1 MLSLL
6 RILFMLL
13 FLGLENYFNL
23 LKVNIMFMEHLALT
37 YKCHS
42 SIGNSLDLNKMIKE
56 VLSTFVEETNAING
70 FFYLIA
76 EDDKLYKYLAYDN
89 DVKFDETIFHQE
101 IKDLSCVRTF
111 DYYENKIVLLL
122 PLQKG
127 VFFIIFEKNDTKLE
141 FIISMFQDLIVK
153 LNISIDA
160 CLNVQKMKSKNKML
174 NLLANELKE
183 QQKQLIES
191 DKYKNNFLANMSH
204 ELKTPLNSIIVI
216 SSIMGKNKNQKLD
229 EEQVKN
235 MKIINSCGND
245 LLILINDILDISK
258 IEAGEIAINLSKIN
272 IFELVDNLI
281 SEMLPLANEKGLELN
296 FDSLLEGLSFLSD
309 AHRIKQIIKN
319 LMSNAIKFTEK
330 GKVDIILE
338 ENANDITIKVID
350 EGIGIA
356 KEKLAY
362 VFERFKQ
369 ADGSTTRKYGGT
381 GLGLAISKELA
392 ILLGGDIKAFSDLG
406 VGSTFELILPKK
418 TNIKNIS
425 DDKVSISSRDEN
437 IVIED
442 IVLFDMEEVNI
453 EKEVTLKKDEK
464 ILIINSD
471 YISFFPIAVALKKQ
485 NFILTYSQSF
495 QDAYDI
501 LKDKYDLVIIDEDN
515 SDLHIFE
522 FLDYCKE
529 KEMKNIVLS
538 SENIKNDDYLE
549 KQFVKSKLLNKILT
563 YVGR

>member
-1 MLSLL
+1 
-6 RILFMLL
+6 
-13 FLGLENYFNL
+13 
-23 LKVNIMFMEHLALT
+23 MFMEHLALT

-42 SIGNSLDLNKMIKE
+42 SIGNSLDLNSMIKE
-56 VLSTFVEETNAING
+56 VLTTFVEETNAING
-70 FFYLIA
+70 FFYLID
-76 EDDKLYKYLAYDN
+76 ENNKLYKYLCYDDSFECNN
-89 DVKFDETIFHQE
+89 DVLDKQ

-111 DYYENKIVLLL
+111 ISDEKKILLL
-122 PLQKG
+122 PLKKG
-127 VFFIIFEKNDTKLE
+127 IFFIVFQNSNINFE
-141 FIISMFQDLIVK
+141 FIISMFQDLVVK

>member
-1 MLSLL
+1 
-6 RILFMLL
+6 
-13 FLGLENYFNL
+13 
-23 LKVNIMFMEHLALT
+23 MFMEHLALT

-42 SIGNSLDLNKMIKE
+42 SIGNSLDLNSMIKE
-56 VLSTFVEETNAING
+56 VLTTFVEETNAING
-70 FFYLIA
+70 FFYLID
-76 EDDKLYKYLAYDN
+76 ENNKLYKYLSYDERFECNN
-89 DVKFDETIFHQE
+89 DVLNKQ

-111 DYYENKIVLLL
+111 ISDEKKILLL
-122 PLQKG
+122 PLKKG
-127 VFFIIFEKNDTKLE
+127 IFFIVFQNSNINFE
-141 FIISMFQDLIVK
+141 FIISMFQDLVVK

-338 ENANDITIKVID
+338 ENANDVTIKVID

>member
-1 MLSLL
+1 
-6 RILFMLL
+6 
-13 FLGLENYFNL
+13 
-23 LKVNIMFMEHLALT
+23 MFMEHLALT

-42 SIGNSLDLNKMIKE
+42 SIGNSLDLNSMIKE
-56 VLSTFVEETNAING
+56 VLTTFVEETNAING
-70 FFYLIA
+70 FFYLID
-76 EDDKLYKYLAYDN
+76 ENNKLYKYLSYDESFECNN
-89 DVKFDETIFHQE
+89 DVLNKQ

-111 DYYENKIVLLL
+111 ISDEKKILLL
-122 PLQKG
+122 PLKKG
-127 VFFIIFEKNDTKLE
+127 IFFIVFQNSNINFE
-141 FIISMFQDLIVK
+141 FIISMFQDLVVK

-425 DDKVSISSRDEN
+425 DDNVSISSRDEN

>member
-1 MLSLL
+1 
-6 RILFMLL
+6 
-13 FLGLENYFNL
+13 
-23 LKVNIMFMEHLALT
+23 MFMEHLALT

-42 SIGNSLDLNKMIKE
+42 SIGNSLDLNSMIKE
-56 VLSTFVEETNAING
+56 VLTTFVEETNAING
-70 FFYLIA
+70 FFYLID
-76 EDDKLYKYLAYDN
+76 EYNKLYKYLSYDESFECNN
-89 DVKFDETIFHQE
+89 DVLNKQ

-111 DYYENKIVLLL
+111 ISDEKKILLL
-122 PLQKG
+122 PLKKG
-127 VFFIIFEKNDTKLE
+127 IFFIVFQNSNINFE
-141 FIISMFQDLIVK
+141 FIISMFQDLVVK

-471 YISFFPIAVALKKQ
+471 YVSFFPIAVALKKQ

-515 SDLHIFE
+515 SDLNMFE

-549 KQFVKSKLLNKILT
+549 KQFVKNKLLNKILT

>member
-1 MLSLL
+1 
-6 RILFMLL
+6 
-13 FLGLENYFNL
+13 
-23 LKVNIMFMEHLALT
+23 MFMEHLALT

-42 SIGNSLDLNKMIKE
+42 SIGNSLDLNSMIKE
-56 VLSTFVEETNAING
+56 VLTTFVEETNAING
-70 FFYLIA
+70 FFYLID
-76 EDDKLYKYLAYDN
+76 ENNKLYKYLSYDERFECNN
-89 DVKFDETIFHQE
+89 DVLNKQ

-111 DYYENKIVLLL
+111 ISDEKKILLL
-122 PLQKG
+122 PLKKG
-127 VFFIIFEKNDTKLE
+127 IFFIVFQNSNINFE
-141 FIISMFQDLIVK
+141 FIISMFQDLVVK

-425 DDKVSISSRDEN
+425 DDNVSISSRDEN